1 MLRIEQLRAEI
12 LERIERLDRRSGQM
26 ELRLIRVD
34 QRLEE
39 LMERVIRL
47 RDDLT
52 VTWTEVRAWLDD
64 ERSAHRVSPQGDDV
78 RKVN

>member
-34 QRLEE
+34 QRFEE

-47 RDDLT
+47 QDDLRAT
-52 VTWTEVRAWLDD
+52 SAEVRAWLDD
-64 ERSAHRVSPQGDDV
+64 ERSAHRVSPQGDDA

>member
-1 MLRIEQLRAEI
+1 
-12 LERIERLDRRSGQM
+12 M

-39 LMERVIRL
+39 VVERIARL
-47 RDDLT
+47 QDDLT
-52 VTWTEVRAWLDD
+52 VTWTELRALLDD
-64 ERSAHRVSPQGDDV
+64 ERSAHRTSPERDDA

>member
-34 QRLEE
+34 QRFEE

-47 RDDLT
+47 QDDLT
-52 VTWTEVRAWLDD
+52 PRGPKCAPGWTTNGRRTAC
-64 ERSAHRVSPQGDDV
+64 SPQGDDA

>member
-34 QRLEE
+34 QRFEE
-39 LMERVIRL
+39 LMERIVCL
-47 RDDLT
+47 QDDLRAT
-52 VTWTEVRAWLDD
+52 RAEVRAWLDD
-64 ERSAHRVSPQGDDV
+64 ERSAHRVISQGDDA

>member
-1 MLRIEQLRAEI
+1 VLRIEQLRAEI

-34 QRLEE
+34 QRFEE

-47 RDDLT
+47 QDDLSA
-52 VTWTEVRAWLDD
+52 TWTEVRAWLAD
-64 ERSAHRVSPQGDDV
+64 ERSAHRVSPQGDDA